1 MAYNSF
7 FGQKTGVAQHV
18 TYTGFLEKRDFF
30 LNCFSSEA
38 TLNFGV
44 YPSEFHCKN
53 VESVA

>member
-30 LNCFSSEA
+30 LNRFSSEA

-44 YPSEFHCKN
+44 YHSEFHCKN